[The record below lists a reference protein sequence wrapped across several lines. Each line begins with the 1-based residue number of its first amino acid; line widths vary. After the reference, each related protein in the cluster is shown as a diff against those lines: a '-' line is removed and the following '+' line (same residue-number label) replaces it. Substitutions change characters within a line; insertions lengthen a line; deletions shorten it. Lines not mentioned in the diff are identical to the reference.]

1 MAGSTCKDIEKLS
14 GRPSGGGGEFYGVG
28 GEGAEGVAMKDMT
41 KSQRRHLNE
50 LAGRAYEC
58 ELSHAIDLV
67 HQEIQK
73 WKNNEVSF
81 WDVHQK
87 IHSYHDN
94 EARSLY
100 KTYVMLNDPRVAVAQ
115 AVVKGILDISEVKED
130 CRALLEGLIA
140 YYRQ

>member
-1 MAGSTCKDIEKLS
+1 
-14 GRPSGGGGEFYGVG
+14 
-28 GEGAEGVAMKDMT
+28 MKEMT

-58 ELSHAIDLV
+58 ELSLAIDSV

-73 WKNNEVSF
+73 WKNKEMSRWEV
-81 WDVHQK
+81 DQK
-87 IHSYHDN
+87 IHSYHDD

-115 AVVKGILDISEVKED
+115 AIAKGILESPGYPFARSHARCCD
-130 CRALLEGLIA
+130 CLGRFYNFG
-140 YYRQ
+140 